1 MYDKEKAEQ
10 YASVVFNRL
19 NAFEQ
24 DTLEKIGKRI
34 KEIGSMSAFDQ
45 QALKNM
51 ADISRDMDE
60 ITKELARVTELNIED
75 VQRIYTQVVEESGQ
89 SYKPLYDF
97 CNMEFVPLE
106 DNEYVKGIVHEWAKQ
121 TAETMVNLSRT
132 NALCFVKEDVHGNV
146 ISSTPLEGAYQ
157 QIIDD
162 AVTAVSTGTATFNQ
176 VMRRSI
182 EQMGGSGIR
191 VDYGDRITRNI
202 SSVIRSNI
210 LYGAKMAT
218 RSYDDYI
225 GEELGCNGYEID
237 AHAGC
242 RPSHIPIQGLIC
254 SMGEALTIDGITYP
268 SFHDALEGGKS
279 AADLMD
285 NYGCLHIRDSVILGV
300 SVPRYTKEE
309 LDRIY
314 EESTKLIEFDGK
326 EKTLY
331 EWSQAQ
337 RRIENEVRR
346 EQNKR
351 VIAKASGQKTL
362 AKQCDKRI
370 KTYRTV
376 YDNLCN
382 TVGLPNRTDRMAIF
396 EGKRLDTKS
405 GAVYNEGRLMAN
417 GGRKSPFYIL
427 TDKEI
432 SLLKEDIRTIGADE
446 SIFKF
451 NVGRQTSYHDKLDI
465 IKVCG
470 DVLPDNSSTH
480 PRDVMS
486 SRAVLAH
493 EYYGHRAYRNTRL
506 PEGSWNDE
514 FRASYMAAKNA
525 PNLTDDDRRY
535 LVLDALERA
544 KEKGITI
551 KHNDFIRRVL
561 YGY

>member
-1 MYDKEKAEQ
+1 MYDKENAEQ

-34 KEIGSMSAFDQ
+34 KEIGSMSAFDH

-51 ADISRDMDE
+51 VDISRDMDE

-75 VQRIYTQVVEESGQ
+75 VQRIYTQIVEESGQ

-97 CNMEFVPLE
+97 CNMEFIPLE

-132 NALCFVKEDVHGNV
+132 KALCFVKEDVHGNV

-162 AVTAVSTGTATFNQ
+162 AVTAVSAGTATFNQ
-176 VMRRSI
+176 AMRRSI

-191 VDYGDRITRNI
+191 VDYGGGITRNI

-225 GEELGCNGYEID
+225 GGELGCNGYEID

-242 RPSHIPIQGLIC
+242 RPSHIPIQGLMC

-285 NYGCLHIRDSVILGV
+285 DYGCLHIRDSVILGV

-314 EESTKLIEFDGK
+314 EESTKLIEYDGK

-351 VIAKASGQKTL
+351 VIAKASGQKVL
-362 AKQCDKRI
+362 AKQCDEKI

-405 GAVYNEGRLMAN
+405 GAVYNVGNVTKLMGDNKIFNPMSAELYKKMKRGLKKN
-417 GGRKSPFYIL
+417 GIQVVRASGDDLRYLKSLGAEASYGHGYIL
-427 TDKEI
+427 HRGDIPSASAMFEEVIHSTQSKKYGEFYSNDAAELCAREI
-432 SLLKEDIRTIGADE
+432 SANRMLVKYADAYGFDEYDKMEVSENLKYWEERFRVVVGEDYG
-446 SIFKF
+446 K
-451 NVGRQTSYHDKLDI
+451 DKYNRDI
-465 IKVCG
+465 
-470 DVLPDNSSTH
+470 
-480 PRDVMS
+480 
-486 SRAVLAH
+486 
-493 EYYGHRAYRNTRL
+493 
-506 PEGSWNDE
+506 
-514 FRASYMAAKNA
+514 
-525 PNLTDDDRRY
+525 
-535 LVLDALERA
+535 
-544 KEKGITI
+544 
-551 KHNDFIRRVL
+551 
-561 YGY
+561 